1 MARLAESS
9 VVVALRD
16 WQWETAIMEGR
27 RPGPFLNLSGNTD
40 KKLGDVKFSEN
51 DRFFLIEAKA
61 TENQIKEE
69 WDRSG
74 RQRKHAHRMLRALIE
89 NYGANE
95 NEHDANLIKSSLLA
109 HHFLYSYTIRRS
121 SHIVFEPYIISTQGL
136 EGFKENKDN
145 EKPEIPKREKE
156 NVESLAK
163 GLLHISKFKLFDIEK
178 KKHTHFAIPQK
189 FYNKTV
195 TMSYETDAAFELG
208 LTLSKFQEYIDYLCG
223 DKDEDIE
230 ALIKCLDG
238 KLIAFSGKTSELNKF
253 VQTFKT
259 SKKHYPQ
266 PGRARKD
273 HDQ

>member
-51 DRFFLIEAKA
+51 DRLFLIEAKA
-61 TENQIKEE
+61 TENEIKEE
-69 WDRSG
+69 WDRG
-74 RQRKHAHRMLRALIE
+74 ERPRKHAHRMLRALIE
-89 NYGANE
+89 SYGGNE
-95 NEHDANLIKSSLLA
+95 NERDANLIRSSLLA
-109 HHFLYSYTIRRS
+109 HHFLYSYTTKRRS
-121 SHIVFEPYIISTQGL
+121 DIVFEPYIIATQCL

-145 EKPEIPKREKE
+145 KEPETPKREKE

-163 GLLHISKFKLFDIEK
+163 GLLHVSKFKLFDTKK

-195 TMSYETDAAFELG
+195 TMSYENDAAFELG
-208 LTLSKFQEYIDYLCG
+208 LTLPKFQEYINYLCG

-266 PGRARKD
+266 PSRARKD